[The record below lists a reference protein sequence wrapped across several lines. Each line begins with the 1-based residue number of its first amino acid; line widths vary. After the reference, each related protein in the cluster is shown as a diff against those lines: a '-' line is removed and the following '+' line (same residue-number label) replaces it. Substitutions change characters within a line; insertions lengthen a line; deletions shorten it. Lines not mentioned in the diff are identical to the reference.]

1 MACIAYFYNKVG
13 PRVQFGLLLWFFYI
27 LANARV
33 PHLLPQPQQIFEKNG
48 GKMFL
53 LERKIVLIDP
63 TDCQLLRDF
72 FEENGC
78 ELVGKSKNR
87 VEVRL
92 VEAIPTAFDYR
103 LDGYENEAYRLDVAE
118 NLIQIEAVTPTGVIR
133 AAQTLQ
139 QLAEGYKSRSAI
151 EAVTITDWPAFKLR
165 GFMHD
170 CGRSFIPIDDLKRH
184 IRLLSRF
191 KINTFHWHLTENQA
205 WRFEVK
211 SYPQLTAAKS
221 MTRHAGQFYTQEEC
235 RDLEAYARQ
244 FGIVVIPEI
253 DIPGHSAAFRRAM
266 GHDMQT
272 RQGLNVLKTVL
283 AELVEAFPQAP
294 YIHLGAD
301 EVKITMPELLPTLMA
316 WVHSLGRKAVVWN
329 PSAADVEKADLVQV
343 WSRTGQMVSGR
354 SNIDCRL
361 NYLNHFDLFSDVAA
375 NYLRPIFDAPQGSEE
390 MAGTVACVWNDHV
403 LPSVADIERQN
414 SFYAGVIASASRAWQ
429 GGNPSSLLVSPSS
442 KDFIDWEERFLFHKA
457 HSLQNEPIVY
467 VKQSHL
473 RWKIRFKGKTYEASG
488 ATVYLNHTWRQ
499 HVAGLLPL
507 GQSGDTAF
515 VSTRV
520 YSPEEQKVGALI
532 EFQNY
537 SRSDAD
543 TVPDYG
549 RWDFRGSRVWLN
561 DVEIIAPLW
570 RHHGQRVDHETPL
583 ADENMAARKPFVLH
597 LDKGWNTVRMVL
609 PYAETPKIRL
619 NKWMFTFVFTDLE
632 GRRALDLDYDPKM
645 D

>member
-1 MACIAYFYNKVG
+1 MYINNKVWG
-13 PRVQFGLLLWFFYI
+13 RVLLGLLLSASYI

-33 PHLLPQPQQIFEKNG
+33 PHLLPRPQQLVENVG
-48 GKMFL
+48 EKMFL
-53 LERKIVLIDP
+53 LGQKVALSDP
-63 TDCQLLRDF
+63 TNCRLLRDV
-72 FEENGC
+72 FEENDC
-78 ELVGKSKNR
+78 EIVEKSKGR

-92 VEAIPTAFDYR
+92 VDAISGAFDYR
-103 LDGYENEAYRLDVAE
+103 LDGYENEAYRLTVTE
-118 NLIQIEAVTPTGVIR
+118 HLILIEAMTPTGVIR

-139 QLAEGYKSRSAI
+139 QLAEGYKARSAI

-184 IRLLSRF
+184 IRQLSRF

-211 SYPQLTAAKS
+211 SYPQLTADTT
-221 MTRHAGQFYTQEEC
+221 MTRHAGQFYTQDEC
-235 RDLEAYARQ
+235 RELEVFARQ

-253 DIPGHSAAFRRAM
+253 DIPGHSAAFRLAM

-272 RQGLNVLKTVL
+272 RQGLNVLKSVL
-283 AELVEAFPQAP
+283 AEVVEAFPQAP

-301 EVKITMPELLPTLMA
+301 EVKITMPELVPSLMA
-316 WVHSLGRKAVVWN
+316 WVRSLGRKAVVWN
-329 PSAADVEKADLVQV
+329 PTAIDASQADMVQV

-354 SNIDCRL
+354 PNIDCRL

-375 NYLRPIFDAPQGSEE
+375 NYFRPIFDAEQGSEE
-390 MAGTVACVWNDHV
+390 MAGTIACVWNDHV

-414 SFYAGVIASASRAWQ
+414 SFYVATIASAARAWQ
-429 GGNPSSLLVSPSS
+429 GGKPSFEGKNSSFLVPRIS
-442 KDFIDWEERFLFHKA
+442 KEFTDFEDRFLFHKT
-457 HSLQNEPIVY
+457 HSLENEPIAY
-467 VKQSHL
+467 VRQSHL
-473 RWKIRFKGKTYEASG
+473 RWKVDFKGKTYEAMG

-499 HVAGLLPL
+499 HVEGLLPL
-507 GQSGDTAF
+507 GQTGDTAY

-520 YSPEEQKVGALI
+520 FSPEEQKVGALI

-549 RWDFRGSRVWLN
+549 RWDFRGSRIWLN
-561 DVEIIAPLW
+561 GVEIIAPLW
-570 RHHGQRVDHETPL
+570 QHHGQRVGLETPL

-597 LDKGWNTVRMVL
+597 LDKGWNTVKMVL

-632 GRRALDLDYDPKM
+632 GRRALDLDYAP
-645 D
+645 